1 MGAIT
6 KIAFVIERN
15 HKATY
20 YGRTAHLILL
30 CDPSY
35 EIKKLRKMFQEFG
48 IFLKAIQPN
57 VDLEDMTSMADRYYE
72 LKSQR
77 EKILVMLLAESEQ
90 IIKEEDLK
98 PETLFSALKIIDSLS
113 PLYISLLS
121 NLSRMLQLQL
131 STSS

>member
-1 MGAIT
+1 
-6 KIAFVIERN
+6 
-15 HKATY
+15 
-20 YGRTAHLILL
+20 
-30 CDPSY
+30 
-35 EIKKLRKMFQEFG
+35 MFQEFG